1 MTDLYDM
8 MPYER
13 DIFVDLIVDD
23 INKKIQDKQKI
34 E

>member
-1 MTDLYDM
+1 MSMYEIFDM

-13 DIFVDLIVDD
+13 DIFKDLITNDL
-23 INKKIQDKQKI
+23 QKQA